1 MVERR
6 VATRSTLD
14 LSSGDA
20 DSDLTIITLFF
31 RDSPFSTESSFVSP
45 DQVVP
50 LGLLV
55 RSLNATA
62 DFPPSFSSSQPSASS
77 DLETPSVF
85 SPPRVSDPLR

>member
-20 DSDLTIITLFF
+20 DSDLTSIITLFF
-31 RDSPFSTESSFVSP
+31 RDSPFSMESSFVSP

-50 LGLLV
+50 LSLLV
-55 RSLNATA
+55 RIKFER
-62 DFPPSFSSSQPSASS
+62 DC
-77 DLETPSVF
+77 
-85 SPPRVSDPLR
+85 